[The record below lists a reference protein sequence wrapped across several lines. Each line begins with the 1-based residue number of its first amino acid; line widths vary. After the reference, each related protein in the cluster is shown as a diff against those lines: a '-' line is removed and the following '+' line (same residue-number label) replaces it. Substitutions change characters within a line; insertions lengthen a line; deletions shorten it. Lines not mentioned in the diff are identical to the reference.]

1 MAYAAGGGGGGWT
14 STNVMDMD
22 IMPLPL
28 TYEDE
33 PVGGP
38 SSRAL
43 RDSVVY
49 KPWDGPDTYIPGSF
63 ESVHDYAGCSHLV
76 FMMMTLLVEALSC
89 PCWQSGRV

>member
-38 SSRAL
+38 SSRAS
-43 RDSVVY
+43 RDGVIY
-49 KPWDGPDTYIPGSF
+49 KSWDGPNTYIPG
-63 ESVHDYAGCSHLV
+63 
-76 FMMMTLLVEALSC
+76 
-89 PCWQSGRV
+89 